1 MLRLE
6 NVSVF
11 YGAFQVLWDVSLD
24 IPEGTTACV
33 LGPNGAGKST
43 VLKAIAG
50 LVPVRGRVL
59 FHGKDISKFPAAR
72 RVSLGM
78 SLVLERR
85 RLFAGMTARENL
97 LLGGYQ
103 LPRMRRDARLR
114 EVIALVPGVE
124 ALLAKRAGDLS
135 GGQQQLIAIARGL
148 MAEPSLLLLDEP
160 FLGLSP
166 KAVNEVEGI
175 IASLGNAGMTIV
187 FNEQNVRKSLAMSDT
202 AVLLEGGRL
211 IAAGPSGEIGAGDI
225 VQRVYFG
232 THAGTGRPA

>member
-24 IPEGTTACV
+24 VPEGTTACV

-43 VLKAIAG
+43 VLKAMAG

-59 FHGKDISKFPAAR
+59 YRGQDISRLPAAR
-72 RVSLGM
+72 RVGLGM
-78 SLVLERR
+78 SLILERR
-85 RLFAGMTARENL
+85 RLFTGMTARENL
-97 LLGGYQ
+97 LLGGYL
-103 LPRMRRDARLR
+103 LPRVRRDERLR
-114 EVIALVPGVE
+114 EVVSLVPGVD
-124 ALLAKRAGDLS
+124 ALLGKRAGDLS

-166 KAVNEVEGI
+166 KAVNEVEAI
-175 IASLGNAGMTIV
+175 IMSLGRAGMTIV
-187 FNEQNVRKSLAMSDT
+187 FNEQNVRKSLAMSDR

-211 IAAGPSGEIGAGDI
+211 IAAGPSAEIGAGDI

-232 THAGTGRPA
+232 THVAQGGAA

>member
-1 MLRLE
+1 
-6 NVSVF
+6 
-11 YGAFQVLWDVSLD
+11 
-24 IPEGTTACV
+24 V

>member
-24 IPEGTTACV
+24 IPQGTTACV

-59 FHGKDISKFPAAR
+59 YRGKDISKLPAAR

-85 RLFAGMTARENL
+85 RLFASMTARENL

-103 LPRMRRDARLR
+103 LARRRRDERLR

-124 ALLAKRAGDLS
+124 ALLGQRAGDLS
-135 GGQQQLIAIARGL
+135 GGQQQLVAIARGL

-166 KAVNEVEGI
+166 KAVNEVESI
-175 IASLGNAGMTIV
+175 IASLGNTGMTIV

-232 THAGTGRPA
+232 TPAGTGRPA